1 MAALPPAKPP
11 SPEQSLRPTQTAQK
25 TARPISSPTAPHASA
40 ITANPNPSLAASH
53 IPTAAA
59 NPNSS
64 PGGSLVEATVADPG
78 ASSAAFPAPAM
89 TANPLPAHSAP
100 QASAELVPHAST
112 ELQLRLN
119 LGHDGITAA
128 ELANFQFYCRR
139 VGLSYE
145 DMAAIVRTRFINPN
159 TGISARVEMLGVSFE
174 VIQALKAGII
184 AEAEFTD
191 LLPSGLDPVT
201 YGAHSAAHKRDYGP
215 IIAWIKDE
223 ANYARIMG
231 LLVIAKA
238 EDSDDVCSAAGFRVR
253 YANPDPSR
261 HELRTVD
268 FVRLLRF
275 IRLWR
280 KLHLSID
287 QTDAVI
293 TALYPTTANDSAK
306 EAADLKHL
314 DAGFTVLL
322 ARIGALLQVMNLL
335 ALSPERD
342 LASLLSCWANI
353 GADGRKSLYARMFL
367 SASLLRQDP
376 VFAEDSG
383 GNVLQGAAKLVDHEP
398 ALRSALHL
406 TGAEFAVLVAALGFT
421 AATPLNLDNVSAIY
435 RRGWLARTLRLSV
448 VELLALIQCTRNRPV
463 RATRCRAGSTEYR
476 D

>member
-1 MAALPPAKPP
+1 
-11 SPEQSLRPTQTAQK
+11 
-25 TARPISSPTAPHASA
+25 
-40 ITANPNPSLAASH
+40 
-53 IPTAAA
+53 
-59 NPNSS
+59 
-64 PGGSLVEATVADPG
+64 
-78 ASSAAFPAPAM
+78 M

-159 TGISARVEMLGVSFE
+159 TGISARVEVLGVSFE

-184 AEAEFTD
+184 AEAEFVRPATRWTRSGR
-191 LLPSGLDPVT
+191 LWRPSGRTQARLRAHHRLDQRR
-201 YGAHSAAHKRDYGP
+201 G
-215 IIAWIKDE
+215 
-223 ANYARIMG
+223 
-231 LLVIAKA
+231 
-238 EDSDDVCSAAGFRVR
+238 
-253 YANPDPSR
+253 
-261 HELRTVD
+261 ELRPDHGPPRHCKSRGQRRCRAPRRGSASGMRTPTRPGMSFATVD

-280 KLHLSID
+280 KLRLSID

-335 ALSPERD
+335 
-342 LASLLSCWANI
+342 SLCLPNVILHRCLPA
-353 GADGRKSLYARMFL
+353 GRP
-367 SASLLRQDP
+367 SAP
-376 VFAEDSG
+376 
-383 GNVLQGAAKLVDHEP
+383 
-398 ALRSALHL
+398 
-406 TGAEFAVLVAALGFT
+406 T
-421 AATPLNLDNVSAIY
+421 AA
-435 RRGWLARTLRLSV
+435 
-448 VELLALIQCTRNRPV
+448 NR
-463 RATRCRAGSTEYR
+463 CMHGCS
-476 D
+476 